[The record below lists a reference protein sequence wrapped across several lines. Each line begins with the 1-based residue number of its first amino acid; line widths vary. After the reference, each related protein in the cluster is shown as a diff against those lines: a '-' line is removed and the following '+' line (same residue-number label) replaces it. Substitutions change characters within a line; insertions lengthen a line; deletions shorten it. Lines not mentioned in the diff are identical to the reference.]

1 MTAFSEMKPE
11 DRGLLIGL
19 PYRVGIWMSH
29 ADDEDGEG
37 DDSRELKA
45 LEHIIRSIARA
56 HDDNSIIDEIAQ
68 ETLKRKEKWPVWA
81 KHSFDI
87 LGDCQKAVAVLKS
100 NAGAGD
106 LRDYRKA
113 LVHIA
118 EAVAAAHGEFGMDIP
133 HEESRLSAFLTKVVD
148 RIKGEGEEADFMNI
162 SPAEEDA
169 LIRLKT
175 ALKGPDA

>member
-1 MTAFSEMKPE
+1 MSSFSDMKPE

-19 PYRVGIWMSH
+19 LYRVGIWMSH
-29 ADDEDGEG
+29 AEDESGEG
-37 DDSRELKA
+37 DDVRELKA
-45 LEHIIRSIARA
+45 LEYIIRSIARA
-56 HDDNSIIDEIAQ
+56 HDDSSIIDEIAQ
-68 ETLKRKEKWPVWA
+68 ETLKRKEKWSVWT

-100 NAGAGD
+100 NAAPKD

-113 LVHIA
+113 LVHVA

-133 HEESRLSAFLTKVVD
+133 HEESRLAAFLTKVVD
-148 RIKGEGEEADFMNI
+148 RIKGEQAEADFMNI

-169 LIRLKT
+169 LERLKV
-175 ALKGPDA
+175 ALDPDA